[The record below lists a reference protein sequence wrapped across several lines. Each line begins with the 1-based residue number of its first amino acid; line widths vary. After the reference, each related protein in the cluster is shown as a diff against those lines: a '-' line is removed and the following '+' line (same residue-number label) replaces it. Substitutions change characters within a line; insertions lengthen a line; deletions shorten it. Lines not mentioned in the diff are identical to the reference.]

1 MESWGTLI
9 EGLGPFIIGFLLYA
23 SGAIFLTVMLAV
35 GIAWGIR
42 WGITWALKEISGDR
56 ELEAWLKR
64 VFSPSEKQINNGIL
78 GSTTENRNES
88 N

>member
-1 MESWGTLI
+1 MASTIGGLI
-9 EGLGPFIIGFLLYA
+9 VLFLLYA

-42 WGITWALKEISGDR
+42 WGITWSIREISKDR

-64 VFSPSEKQINNGIL
+64 IRSASEK
-78 GSTTENRNES
+78 SDP
-88 N
+88 

>member
-1 MESWGTLI
+1 MATTLGGI
-9 EGLGPFIIGFLLYA
+9 VILFLLYA

-42 WGITWALKEISGDR
+42 WGMTWALKEIARDR
-56 ELEAWLKR
+56 ELETWLKR
-64 VFSPSEKQINNGIL
+64 VLSPSENQINNGIRK
-78 GSTTENRNES
+78 STTENRYES

>member
-1 MESWGTLI
+1 MGSLGTL
-9 EGLGPFIIGFLLYA
+9 IIGFLLYA

-35 GIAWGIR
+35 GVAWGIR
-42 WGITWALKEISGDR
+42 WGITWSLKEISGDR

-64 VFSPSEKQINNGIL
+64 VLGPSENQINNSIL

>member
-1 MESWGTLI
+1 MASTIGGLI
-9 EGLGPFIIGFLLYA
+9 VLFLLYA

-42 WGITWALKEISGDR
+42 WGITWSLKEISGDH

-64 VFSPSEKQINNGIL
+64 VLNTSENQINNSIL
-78 GSTTENRNES
+78 GSTTENLNES

>member
-1 MESWGTLI
+1 MTSTL
-9 EGLGPFIIGFLLYA
+9 GGFVILFLVYA

-42 WGITWALKEISGDR
+42 WGITWSLKEISGDR

-64 VFSPSEKQINNGIL
+64 VLNTSENQINKSIL
-78 GSTTENRNES
+78 GSATENRNES

>member
-1 MESWGTLI
+1 MESLWTL
-9 EGLGPFIIGFLLYA
+9 IIGFLLYA

-42 WGITWALKEISGDR
+42 WGITWSLKEISGDR

-64 VFSPSEKQINNGIL
+64 VLGPSENRINNSIL

>member
-1 MESWGTLI
+1 MGTT
-9 EGLGPFIIGFLLYA
+9 LGGFVILFLVYA

-42 WGITWALKEISGDR
+42 WGITWSLKEISGDR

-64 VFSPSEKQINNGIL
+64 ILSPAENQINNSIL
-78 GSTTENRNES
+78 RSTTENRNAE

>member
-1 MESWGTLI
+1 MATS
-9 EGLGPFIIGFLLYA
+9 LGGFVILFLVYA

-42 WGITWALKEISGDR
+42 WGITWSLKEIASDH

-64 VFSPSEKQINNGIL
+64 VLRPSENQVNNSVL
-78 GSTTENRNES
+78 ESTTENGNES

>member
-1 MESWGTLI
+1 MATS
-9 EGLGPFIIGFLLYA
+9 LGGFVILFLVYA

-42 WGITWALKEISGDR
+42 WGITWSLKEISSDH

-64 VFSPSEKQINNGIL
+64 VLNPSENQVNNSIL

>member
-1 MESWGTLI
+1 MVSSIGGLI
-9 EGLGPFIIGFLLYA
+9 VLFLLYA
-23 SGAIFLTVMLAV
+23 SGAIFATVMLAV

-42 WGITWALKEISGDR
+42 WGITWSLKEISSDS

-64 VFSPSEKQINNGIL
+64 VLSSSENQTNNSIFR
-78 GSTTENRNES
+78 STTENPNDP

>member
-1 MESWGTLI
+1 MNSTL
-9 EGLGPFIIGFLLYA
+9 GGFVILFLVYA

-42 WGITWALKEISGDR
+42 WGITWSLKEISRDR

-64 VFSPSEKQINNGIL
+64 VLGSSENQINNSIL

-88 N
+88 S

>member
-1 MESWGTLI
+1 MATS
-9 EGLGPFIIGFLLYA
+9 LGGFVILFLVYA

-42 WGITWALKEISGDR
+42 WGITWSLKEISSDP

-64 VFSPSEKQINNGIL
+64 VLSPPENQVNNSVL
-78 GSTTENRNES
+78 ESTTENGNES

>member
-1 MESWGTLI
+1 MTSTIGGLI
-9 EGLGPFIIGFLLYA
+9 VLFLLYA

-42 WGITWALKEISGDR
+42 WGITWSIREISKDR

-64 VFSPSEKQINNGIL
+64 VLSASENQIH
-78 GSTTENRNES
+78 NEIS
-88 N
+88 KARHPHKNL

>member
-1 MESWGTLI
+1 MESLSI
-9 EGLGPFIIGFLLYA
+9 PIIIGFLLYA

-42 WGITWALKEISGDR
+42 WGITWSLKEISEDR
-56 ELEAWLKR
+56 ELQAALKR
-64 VFSPSEKQINNGIL
+64 VLGPSGNQINNSIL
-78 GSTTENRNES
+78 GSTTEHRNES

>member
-1 MESWGTLI
+1 MGTT
-9 EGLGPFIIGFLLYA
+9 LGGFVILFLVYT

-42 WGITWALKEISGDR
+42 WGITWSLKEISGDR
-56 ELEAWLKR
+56 ELEARLKR
-64 VFSPSEKQINNGIL
+64 ILSPSENQINNSIL
-78 GSTTENRNES
+78 RSTTENRNAS

>member
-1 MESWGTLI
+1 MASSIGGLI
-9 EGLGPFIIGFLLYA
+9 VLFLLYA

-42 WGITWALKEISGDR
+42 WGITWSIREISTDR

-64 VFSPSEKQINNGIL
+64 VFNPSEK
-78 GSTTENRNES
+78 
-88 N
+88 

>member
-1 MESWGTLI
+1 MGTTLG
-9 EGLGPFIIGFLLYA
+9 GLVILFLVYT

-42 WGITWALKEISGDR
+42 WGITWSLKEISGDR
-56 ELEAWLKR
+56 ELEASLKR
-64 VFSPSEKQINNGIL
+64 IFNPSENQINNSIL
-78 GSTTENRNES
+78 RSTTGNRDAS